1 MTKNS
6 FHQLAIFIYRYK
18 HSLSLDATTTTLNFQ
33 NFKVQKLRLIMLIE
47 IWWYKKS
54 FTLLFFNY
62 KHIKL

>member
-47 IWWYKKS
+47 I
-54 FTLLFFNY
+54 
-62 KHIKL
+62 